1 MELILKFIERL
12 FNLTAD
18 QQLFVLAVLA
28 ILLAGFSLFVVLA
41 ALSKVLPKG
50 DS

>member
-1 MELILKFIERL
+1 MELILKFIEHL

-41 ALSKVLPKG
+41 VLSKVLPKG
-50 DS
+50 ES